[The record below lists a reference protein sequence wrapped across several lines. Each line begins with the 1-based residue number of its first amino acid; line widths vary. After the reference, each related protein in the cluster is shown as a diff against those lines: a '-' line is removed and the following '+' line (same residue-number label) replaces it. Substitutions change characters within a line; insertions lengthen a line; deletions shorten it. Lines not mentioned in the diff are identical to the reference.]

1 MSAEHT
7 PAEVFPPGE
16 FIKDEIEERGWTQ
29 EELAEILGSPVQLV
43 NEIIAGKRSITVET
57 ANGLSSAFGTSAQF
71 WMNLESMYRSSQAP
85 TSDADAVEERA
96 RL

>member
-1 MSAEHT
+1 MSAEHM

-16 FIKDEIEERGWTQ
+16 YIKDEIEERGWTQ

-57 ANGLSSAFGTSAQF
+57 AKGLSTVFGTSAQF
-71 WMNLESMYRSSQAP
+71 WMNLESMYRSSQAR
-85 TSDADAVEERA
+85 TRA
-96 RL
+96 PL

>member
-1 MSAEHT
+1 MSAEHM

-29 EELAEILGSPVQLV
+29 EYLAELLGSPVQLV
-43 NEIIAGKRSITVET
+43 NEIIAGKCAITVKT
-57 ANGLSSAFGTSAQF
+57 AQGLSAAFGTSAQF
-71 WMNLESMYRSSQAP
+71 WMNMESMYRSSQAP

-96 RL
+96 RS